1 MNIQFTVPGKPVGKG
16 RPRFSTR
23 GGFVKTYTPE
33 KTASFE
39 NLVKLAFQQAAPA
52 GFVPFGKDTALEMV
66 ITARFTPPESASKKK
81 REAMLLGD
89 IRPTGRPDLDNCC
102 KLIADSL
109 HDICY
114 ANDACIVRMI
124 AEKRYSQ
131 VAETVVEVREIE
143 GANSP
148 K

>member
-1 MNIQFTVPGKPVGKG
+1 MKIQFTVPGRPVGKG

-39 NLVKLAFQQAAPA
+39 NLVKLAFQQAAPE

-81 REAMLLGD
+81 REAMLMGD
-89 IRPTGRPDLDNCC
+89 IRPTKVPDVDNVVKCVMD
-102 KLIADSL
+102 AL
-109 HDICY
+109 HDVAY
-114 ANDACIVRMI
+114 VNDASVVNVI

-131 VAETVVEVREIE
+131 VAETVVEIREVA
-143 GANSP
+143 G
-148 K
+148 

>member
-1 MNIQFTVPGKPVGKG
+1 MKIQFTVPGKPVGKG

-39 NLVKLAFQQAAPA
+39 NLVKLAFQQSAPD
-52 GFVPFGKDTALEMV
+52 GFVPFGKDTPLEMV

-89 IRPTGRPDLDNCC
+89 RRPTKPPDSDNIG
-102 KLIADSL
+102 KSVMDSL
-109 HDICY
+109 HDVCY
-114 ANDACIVRMI
+114 LNDACVVNLKV
-124 AEKRYSQ
+124 EKRYSQ
-131 VAETVVEVREIE
+131 VAETVVEIRELE
-143 GANSP
+143 VSG
-148 K
+148 